1 MIMKLTLDINELT
14 NDFFAD
20 TRLLGIMVSAKS
32 YRFCWQLNNMLG
44 YNFRLNTGIEIHI
57 QKKGRQYYFP
67 VYQHAVHGSFLNH
80 FIYHNQYD
88 GEYLL
93 PEFKHIDFLWLI
105 KGDCIADEQCKA
117 LIQSVK
123 NMNGVQLV
131 AELTNEQIKTKG
143 NLVF

>member
-1 MIMKLTLDINELT
+1 MKLKLDIEALT
-14 NDFFAD
+14 ENFFDD

-44 YNFRLNTGIEIHI
+44 YNFRLNTDIEIHLR
-57 QKKGRQYYFP
+57 KKGRQYYFP
-67 VYQHAVHGSFLNH
+67 VYQYAVHGSYLNH
-80 FIYHNQYD
+80 YIYHNQYD

-93 PEFKHIDFLWLI
+93 PEFKHMDFLWLI
-105 KGDCIADEQCKA
+105 KGDCIPDAQCKE

-131 AELTNEQIKTKG
+131 AELTNEKIITKG